1 MSEAWKGWGRNDA
14 TPEALVRDYLRA
26 KDENRAHLIASVFC
40 ESACLEMRVKTQDI
54 SFPAVSQGSATIAD
68 VLARRFNQSYENI
81 YTFCLDKPAAESE
94 NSANSPPAV
103 FVCDWLVGMSE
114 KANGNVRVGCGRYE
128 WVFRQK
134 PPCRVERLNI
144 TIETMQTLPA
154 HSMPEILKW
163 LLALDYP
170 WSSAQAVCR
179 SAPEIKRL
187 DPVLRYLG
195 RALPSCQ
202 LQK

>member
-1 MSEAWKGWGRNDA
+1 MSEAWNGAGRNDA
-14 TPEALVRDYLRA
+14 TPETLVRNYLRA
-26 KDENRAHLIASVFC
+26 KDENRAHLISSVFC

-81 YTFCLDKPAAESE
+81 YTFCLDKPAAES
-94 NSANSPPAV
+94 ANSPPAV
-103 FVCDWLVGMSE
+103 FACDWLVGMSE

-128 WVFRQK
+128 WIFQQK
-134 PPCRVERLNI
+134 PPYRVERLII
-144 TIETMQTLPA
+144 TIETMQTIPD
-154 HSMPEILKW
+154 HWMPKILKW

-179 SAPEIKRL
+179 SAPEIKL
-187 DPVLRYLG
+187 LAPVLRYLG
-195 RALPSCQ
+195 RDLYTPRA
-202 LQK
+202 